1 MKHQSE
7 LKVTQAD
14 LGLINHLFAFEG
26 AEPLSEQLVRK
37 LICQGWSQSIFQE
50 LQNSNFLP
58 RCEHGLPIVYYS
70 EKRNSLLVPVV
81 QTELPTTLEI
91 EKNLTKHFHSL
102 PPGLL
107 RSYQ

>member
-1 MKHQSE
+1 MKHKSQF
-7 LKVTQAD
+7 KVTQAD
-14 LGLINHLFAFEG
+14 LSLITHLFAFEG

-37 LICQGWSQSIFQE
+37 LVCQGWSQSIFQE

-70 EKRNSLLVPVV
+70 EKRNSLLLPI
-81 QTELPTTLEI
+81 QNELPTTLEI

-102 PPGLL
+102 PPGFA